1 MRLELSSELI
11 LTDFHYLIIG
21 PSGTGKTLFLML
33 LIAKIAKELKQID
46 KENAHHHLY
55 IIDPK
60 GTSLYSLRHSFKE
73 KGRNQFARDPEKARQ
88 LLQNFYNIIEER
100 AKLFDNDKF
109 SFDADYQTLNLSP
122 CYLIFDEFV
131 DLMAKSDKKIK
142 DEIGRLLVQCITM
155 GRQLGCFTILTM
167 IRPDTSYLPGLIRS
181 TMMKIYLATQG
192 KEVDEQGAIM
202 IFNTFKRHANSTTRT
217 RQSTGSQSR
226 TRNSNQ
232 NYGYVE
238 GSAVR
243 KLQTAPARQERK
255 RPVSRTR
262 SVRRT
267 KIKAVPMNKGY
278 IAVAAVAFVIVCVV
292 LIGYVKLQS
301 DITNHIT
308 SISKLESRLNEMRL
322 ANDETYTKI
331 MSSID
336 LEEIKRIAV
345 NELGMKYAK
354 EGQVV
359 EYTGEGNDYVRQY
372 GALPE

>member
-1 MRLELSSELI
+1 MFR
-11 LTDFHYLIIG
+11 
-21 PSGTGKTLFLML
+21 M
-33 LIAKIAKELKQID
+33 
-46 KENAHHHLY
+46 
-55 IIDPK
+55 
-60 GTSLYSLRHSFKE
+60 
-73 KGRNQFARDPEKARQ
+73 
-88 LLQNFYNIIEER
+88 
-100 AKLFDNDKF
+100 
-109 SFDADYQTLNLSP
+109 
-122 CYLIFDEFV
+122 
-131 DLMAKSDKKIK
+131 
-142 DEIGRLLVQCITM
+142 
-155 GRQLGCFTILTM
+155 
-167 IRPDTSYLPGLIRS
+167 
-181 TMMKIYLATQG
+181 
-192 KEVDEQGAIM
+192 
-202 IFNTFKRHANSTTRT
+202 RHANSTRT

-226 TRNSNQ
+226 TRNSNKS
-232 NYGYVE
+232 YSYVE

-243 KLQTAPARQERK
+243 KLQTAPARREKK
-255 RPVSRTR
+255 RPVSHAQ
-262 SVRRT
+262 SARRT

-301 DITNHIT
+301 DITNHIM
-308 SISKLESRLNEMRL
+308 SISKLESQLNEMRL